1 MATPANVTVLFTD
14 MVGSTAL
21 SSSMSVEI
29 GDELRRAHFSLLRQ
43 AIVAHGGTEVKNL
56 GDGVMA
62 VFETASGAFAGA
74 VAMQQGVELD
84 NRLAPNPIG
93 LRVGIGSGDATREG
107 DDYFGDPVVTAA
119 RLCAR
124 AEGGQIL
131 VTDVS
136 RAIAGRRS
144 KHRFEPLG
152 ALELKGLGDPVEA
165 LELQWDPIEMD
176 APGAAGIG
184 PLPARL
190 ESRPFV
196 GVIGR
201 TEQLGLLND
210 AAKRVASGMG
220 HEVVL
225 IAGEPGQGKST
236 LVAEAARKAHENEMS
251 VLFARCDED
260 VGAPYRPIAEAL
272 GAYVNHAPEGVLRSH
287 VAAHGGEL
295 SRLVPALK
303 QRLGEL
309 PPTQT
314 SDPDTERYLLYGAV
328 AGLLEEASRVH
339 PVLLVLDDLHWA
351 DRPSL
356 QLLRH
361 VVANTGSSRLLVLG
375 TYRGSELS
383 GVSALAETLAALHRE
398 VGVSRLDLKGL
409 DDSDVVTFLEVA
421 AGHVLDKT
429 GVELAHAVYRETDG
443 NPFFVTEVLRHLSE
457 SGAIVQDAA
466 GHWVPGQGFSQLTLP
481 DSVREVVG
489 ARVARLGDRAAKILS
504 IAAIIGRDFDIDL
517 LAEVTG
523 SDEDALLDLLDDAE
537 ASDLVCELPGT
548 PGRYGF
554 SHALIQHTLYED
566 MGATR
571 RARMH
576 RLVAEALE
584 ELLGDRPDERVGEL
598 ARHFLLATRPV
609 HTDKAITYA
618 ARAGEH
624 ALEALAPE
632 DGVRYFSQALELADS
647 GALADPL
654 LRVRLL
660 LSLGTAQRQAG
671 IPAFRETLLEAA
683 RQAEELGAVDELV
696 RAALANNRGSYSAF
710 GKVDTEKVGVL
721 EAALDRLPA
730 TESPDRAL
738 LLATLCLELTHGP
751 LDRRRSLTA
760 EAKAMAETLGDPTT
774 MIDVL
779 NLCNEPR
786 QIPALFDERFADNTQ
801 ALALAEQLGD
811 PMRLFWS
818 ASRAEIDAVQGGR
831 FEVANKCLDLMKRT
845 SQQLH
850 QPTLV
855 WNTTRREAAHAL
867 VIGDPDSAEQL
878 ATEALEIGTK
888 SGQPDAFTFYGT
900 QLMIARFQQGR
911 LGELVPLLAD
921 VVEENPGIPAY
932 RAGLASA
939 HLEAG
944 DDDAARQLLEA
955 ASRDGFTLPPDS
967 TWFDGLI
974 GYCWVAVELGHE
986 PAAGQLLELL
996 ATYKNQTP
1004 FSGVVPH
1011 TPVACYLGGLASLF
1025 GRFEE
1030 AETYFEIATN
1040 LNTAGNMRFAEAKT
1054 ALLWG
1059 RMLATRGAPGDLD
1072 RARELL
1078 EKSESLSSSYRYRR
1092 IQRLVEAAGALL

>member
-1 MATPANVTVLFTD
+1 M
-14 MVGSTAL
+14 
-21 SSSMSVEI
+21 
-29 GDELRRAHFSLLRQ
+29 
-43 AIVAHGGTEVKNL
+43 
-56 GDGVMA
+56 
-62 VFETASGAFAGA
+62 
-74 VAMQQGVELD
+74 
-84 NRLAPNPIG
+84 
-93 LRVGIGSGDATREG
+93 
-107 DDYFGDPVVTAA
+107 
-119 RLCAR
+119 
-124 AEGGQIL
+124 
-131 VTDVS
+131 
-136 RAIAGRRS
+136 
-144 KHRFEPLG
+144 
-152 ALELKGLGDPVEA
+152 
-165 LELQWDPIEMD
+165 
-176 APGAAGIG
+176 
-184 PLPARL
+184 
-190 ESRPFV
+190 
-196 GVIGR
+196 
-201 TEQLGLLND
+201 
-210 AAKRVASGMG
+210 
-220 HEVVL
+220 
-225 IAGEPGQGKST
+225 
-236 LVAEAARKAHENEMS
+236 
-251 VLFARCDED
+251 
-260 VGAPYRPIAEAL
+260 
-272 GAYVNHAPEGVLRSH
+272 
-287 VAAHGGEL
+287 
-295 SRLVPALK
+295 
-303 QRLGEL
+303 
-309 PPTQT
+309 
-314 SDPDTERYLLYGAV
+314 
-328 AGLLEEASRVH
+328 
-339 PVLLVLDDLHWA
+339 
-351 DRPSL
+351 
-356 QLLRH
+356 
-361 VVANTGSSRLLVLG
+361 
-375 TYRGSELS
+375 
-383 GVSALAETLAALHRE
+383 
-398 VGVSRLDLKGL
+398 SRLDLKGL

-504 IAAIIGRDFDIDL
+504 TAAIIGRDFDIDL

-683 RQAEELGAVDELV
+683 RQAEEPGPSTSSSEPRSPTTGVPTAPSG
-696 RAALANNRGSYSAF
+696 RSTPRSGGPRGRPGSAAG
-710 GKVDTEKVGVL
+710 
-721 EAALDRLPA
+721 DR
-730 TESPDRAL
+730 EPDRAL

-867 VIGDPDSAEQL
+867 VIGDPDKPAGNWPPRPWRSARRAANPSVHL
-878 ATEALEIGTK
+878 LRDTAHDRPISARAAGGAGPAPGRRRREA
-888 SGQPDAFTFYGT
+888 
-900 QLMIARFQQGR
+900 
-911 LGELVPLLAD
+911 
-921 VVEENPGIPAY
+921 PGIPAY

-944 DDDAARQLLEA
+944 DDDAARQLW
-955 ASRDGFTLPPDS
+955 RRPPGTDHVAPPTRRGS
-967 TWFDGLI
+967 TVSI
-974 GYCWVAVELGHE
+974 GYSWVAVELGHE

-1030 AETYFEIATN
+1030 AETYSEIATN
-1040 LNTAGNMRFAEAKT
+1040 LNTAGNMRFAEAKRRCSGAGCTTRAPRATWTGLGSCSRSPNRSPRRTVTVEFSVSSRRPAPCSELQWPRWDAHRTTLTGSILHWGASPDRPPAWGPGAALRRGEPGHAVGT
-1054 ALLWG
+1054 APTTSFTWTPRPGSDPACPDARRRRTPRRRIRTTVALAIGG
-1059 RMLATRGAPGDLD
+1059 RQIAHDSRRAPRG
-1072 RARELL
+1072 RAGSRR
-1078 EKSESLSSSYRYRR
+1078 SRRHRRRTYRR
-1092 IQRLVEAAGALL
+1092 